1 MAWGRRAVGVK
12 MASFGVVIVAKED
25 HSIIQRLVEH
35 YLGIGAKQITIYYDG
50 NAEFKPVQRPGLFT
64 FIQCSDHFWKE
75 LRTVRPDALEQ
86 RQAILYGHALDR
98 SDADWLL
105 LVDTDEI
112 LAGDGPVGQAL
123 DRIPVGVDVL
133 RVPNAEAIWSP
144 DDDPSVDFGTRWFR
158 WPIKGRRGRLLS
170 RLVYGKFHT
179 FLESGVAGH
188 SSGKQFLRTN
198 RRYLKIR
205 AHCSIPDAGGTVK
218 WIGEF
223 SRGRFFIAH
232 FDAISFEQW
241 KRKFLRRY
249 ERPHEVPT
257 MRSTRVNLVNLIGA
271 TSQGSDADL
280 ERLFRR
286 IYCLTPPQ
294 IAFLRLFNLAFRRD
308 IFSINGAQEV

>member
-1 MAWGRRAVGVK
+1 MAWGRHAAAVK
-12 MASFGVVIVAKED
+12 MATFSVVIVAKED
-25 HSIIQRLVEH
+25 RSIIDRLVDY
-35 YLGIGAKQITIYYDG
+35 YLGIGAKQITVYYDG
-50 NAEFKPVQRPGLFT
+50 TAEFEPVERPGLFT
-64 FIQCSDHFWKE
+64 FVQCTDYFWKE
-75 LRTVRPDALEQ
+75 LGTVRPDALEQ
-86 RQAILYGHALDR
+86 RQAALYGHALDR

-112 LAGDGPVGQAL
+112 LAGDEPVAQAL
-123 DRIPVGVDVL
+123 DRIPAGVDVL

-144 DDDPSVDFGTRWFR
+144 DDDPNVDFGARCFR

-170 RLVYGKFHT
+170 RLVYGRFHR

-198 RRYLKIR
+198 RRYRKIR
-205 AHCSIPDAGGTVK
+205 LHSSIPEAGGSVR

-223 SRGRFFIAH
+223 SGGRFFIAH

-249 ERPHEVPT
+249 ERPQEVPT
-257 MRSTRVNLVNLIGA
+257 MRSARLNLVNLIGA

-280 ERLFRR
+280 EQLFRR
-286 IYCLTPPQ
+286 IYCLTRPQ
-294 IAFLRLFNLAFRRD
+294 IALLKLFKLAFRRD
-308 IFSINGAQEV
+308 IFSINGAQDV